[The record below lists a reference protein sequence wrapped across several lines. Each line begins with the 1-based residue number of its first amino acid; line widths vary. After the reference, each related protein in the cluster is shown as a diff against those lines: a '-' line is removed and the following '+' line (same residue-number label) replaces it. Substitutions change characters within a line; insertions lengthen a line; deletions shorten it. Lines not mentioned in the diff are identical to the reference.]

1 MAAVTVQFPS
11 TPMNIGQGVEA
22 NLRDIG
28 SKTHDVTTTLYY
40 YKDPGD
46 GSEPQPSYVG

>member
-1 MAAVTVQFPS
+1 MATATVQLPAI
-11 TPMNIGQGVEA
+11 PINIGQGVET
-22 NLRDIG
+22 RIREIS

-46 GSEPQPSYVG
+46 ESEPEPSYVG